1 MQPHRSMGGRMRGRV
16 MTPAEQNLRDHQTQ
30 LDMDGVMVGVSR
42 QAIDEVLAEIERLR
56 HTLHEIVNL
65 NHHNMGQES
74 RATQIARAAL
84 AKDESE

>member
-1 MQPHRSMGGRMRGRV
+1 MDLLDRLRSDRH
-16 MTPAEQNLRDHQTQ
+16 LTQ
-30 LDMDGVMVGVSR
+30 GHGLEALLDTGEE
-42 QAIDEVLAEIERLR
+42 AAKEIERLR
-56 HTLHEIVNL
+56 AALYEIVGL

>member
-1 MQPHRSMGGRMRGRV
+1 

-84 AKDESE
+84 TAVKG

>member
-1 MQPHRSMGGRMRGRV
+1 

-56 HTLHEIVNL
+56 
-65 NHHNMGQES
+65 
-74 RATQIARAAL
+74 AAL
-84 AKDESE
+84 AIIAGEKPSPDNLLGNADIARIALHGK